1 MLEAP
6 QQRWQSDIRST
17 YSRPD
22 TKDRPDNAP
31 STVDNVIGRA
41 TIDYGLKEA
50 YQPSNVV
57 LDMMVFRLE
66 AAATDGR
73 RELIK
78 LQADNAEESGLT
90 GGTHSGLTG
99 GQKN

>member
-1 MLEAP
+1 
-6 QQRWQSDIRST
+6 
-17 YSRPD
+17 
-22 TKDRPDNAP
+22 
-31 STVDNVIGRA
+31 
-41 TIDYGLKEA
+41 
-50 YQPSNVV
+50 
-57 LDMMVFRLE
+57 MVFRRE

-99 GQKN
+99 GQRN